1 MNRKQARENAFLL
14 LFEAV
19 ARTED
24 APIEIYETATS
35 ERELETDEYVK
46 TVFFGVCEHLAE
58 IDAAIEPALVGWKAQ
73 RLSYA
78 ARAIL
83 RLGAYELLCMSDIP
97 ARVSINEAVEL
108 AKRYD
113 DEKSYAFINGVMNAV
128 AEATGKKNAN

>member
-14 LFEAV
+14 LFESV
-19 ARTED
+19 ARSED
-24 APIEIYETATS
+24 APIEIYEMATG
-35 ERELETDEYVK
+35 ERELEADDYVK
-46 TVFFGVCEHLAE
+46 TVFFGVCENLSE
-58 IDAAIEPALVGWKAQ
+58 IDTAIEPALVGWKAK

-83 RLGAYELLCMSDIP
+83 RLGTYELIFMSEIP

-113 DEKSYAFINGVMNAV
+113 DEKSYAFINGVLNTV
-128 AEATGKKNAN
+128 AETTGKKDAK